1 MTLPYVTECCIFA
14 NPNILQILLMRISL
28 RLTVLVAVAILMVN
42 TSRAQISLGGD
53 TGDEYLNTVT
63 TAVPFLRIA
72 PDARSGGLA
81 DAGIG
86 ISPDAN
92 SIFWNASKAVFIDE
106 KHPYGLSMTYTPWL
120 SNLVDDIYLAY
131 LTGYWKVDE
140 LSALSA
146 SLRYFSLGSITFT
159 DASGNVL
166 QDFRPNEFAFDV
178 AYSRKLADNL
188 SAGLTLKYLFSNLAT
203 DQVVNGVQVTPA
215 MGVAADI
222 SMFYTNKFDTGDK
235 DSELGLGLVI
245 SNVGNKVT
253 YTSSIEKDFIPTNL
267 GLGAAYTVNF
277 DDFNKLTLAL
287 DVNKLLVPTPDTT
300 DTDNDGIPNFK
311 EETMISGM
319 LGSFSDAPNGF
330 SEELHEFMIST
341 GLEYWYDNK
350 FAVRTGYFYE
360 HPTKGDRQYFTVG
373 LGLRYNVFGLD
384 FSYLVPTSNNQNPL
398 DNTLRFTLIFNL
410 DALGTSGAEESGSDS

>member
-1 MTLPYVTECCIFA
+1 MRSLLKPFLLAAVVITLMDST
-14 NPNILQILLMRISL
+14 
-28 RLTVLVAVAILMVN
+28 
-42 TSRAQISLGGD
+42 RAQISLGSG
-53 TGDEYLNTVT
+53 TGDDYLNTVT

-72 PDARSGGLA
+72 PDARSGGMA
-81 DAGIG
+81 DVGIA

-92 SIFWNASKAVFIDE
+92 SIFWNAAKTVFIDDE
-106 KHPYGLSMTYTPWL
+106 HPYGLSMTYTPWL
-120 SNLVDDIYLAY
+120 SNLVNDIYLAY
-131 LTGYWKVDE
+131 LSGYWKVDE
-140 LSALSA
+140 LQAVST

-188 SAGLTLKYLFSNLAT
+188 SAGLDLKYLFSNLAT
-203 DQVVNGVQVTPA
+203 DQVVNGVQIKPA
-215 MGVAADI
+215 QGVAADV
-222 SMFYTNKFDTGDK
+222 SLFYTNTFDTGDK
-235 DSELGLGLVI
+235 DSEIGLGVNI
-245 SNVGNKVT
+245 SNIGNKVT

-277 DDFNKLTLAL
+277 DDYNKLTLAL

-300 DTDNDGIPNFK
+300 DADNDGIPDFK
-311 EETMISGM
+311 EKSVVSGM
-319 LGSFSDAPNGF
+319 LGSFSDAPNGL
-330 SEELHEFMIST
+330 SEELNEFIINA

-360 HPTKGDRQYFTVG
+360 DATKGGRQFFTVG

-410 DALGTSGAEESGSDS
+410 DALGSAGAEEDSGS

>member
-1 MTLPYVTECCIFA
+1 
-14 NPNILQILLMRISL
+14 
-28 RLTVLVAVAILMVN
+28 
-42 TSRAQISLGGD
+42 
-53 TGDEYLNTVT
+53 
-63 TAVPFLRIA
+63 
-72 PDARSGGLA
+72 
-81 DAGIG
+81 
-86 ISPDAN
+86 
-92 SIFWNASKAVFIDE
+92 
-106 KHPYGLSMTYTPWL
+106 
-120 SNLVDDIYLAY
+120 
-131 LTGYWKVDE
+131 
-140 LSALSA
+140 
-146 SLRYFSLGSITFT
+146 
-159 DASGNVL
+159 
-166 QDFRPNEFAFDV
+166 
-178 AYSRKLADNL
+178 
-188 SAGLTLKYLFSNLAT
+188 
-203 DQVVNGVQVTPA
+203 VVNGVQVTPA

-222 SMFYTNKFDTGDK
+222 SLFYTSKFDTGDK

-253 YTSSIEKDFIPTNL
+253 YTSSVEKDFIPTNL
-267 GLGAAYTVNF
+267 GLGAAYSVNF
-277 DDFNKLTLAL
+277 DQFNKLTLAL

-341 GLEYWYDNK
+341 GLEYWYDDK